1 MFIFKWYTRC
11 GSGYLI
17 HIGSY
22 RGYTKVKQ
30 MDTQVSISKIRKSLL
45 DSRNTLLESIDSFRE
60 EIHKYELAN
69 PDSDDL
75 AQVYTL
81 RQQNF
86 SYINEAEEKLKRI
99 ESALKRIEQGTYG
112 KCQRCGFLY
121 GWVVYF

>member
-1 MFIFKWYTRC
+1 
-11 GSGYLI
+11 
-17 HIGSY
+17 
-22 RGYTKVKQ
+22 

-112 KCQRCGFLY
+112 KCQRCGKEIPPERLELIPY
-121 GWVVYF
+121 VETCISCQERREQYS